1 MNIGRTIS
9 ACTSSVLNL
18 HQPSLPRSTLCSS
31 SDQQGMM
38 TPTNQPDV
46 FLFRLYLTVIS
57 HFYSILMFFSWLS
70 QSDMWLSINPYSR
83 GKGYYICN
91 FGKVGVHA
99 IKHIYFLKVSAGLVK
114 SWETVTTMKYFSA
127 FLDLRTYKNWA
138 HKISSL
144 EYLTI
149 YRSVLPV
156 LPEHRVP
163 HFFSPSWAPSG
174 VLEAS
179 SCSSTWFNPC
189 RGLDGKHPQQVL
201 ICG

>member
-1 MNIGRTIS
+1 
-9 ACTSSVLNL
+9 
-18 HQPSLPRSTLCSS
+18 
-31 SDQQGMM
+31 M

-114 SWETVTTMKYFSA
+114 S
-127 FLDLRTYKNWA
+127 
-138 HKISSL
+138 
-144 EYLTI
+144 
-149 YRSVLPV
+149 
-156 LPEHRVP
+156 
-163 HFFSPSWAPSG
+163 
-174 VLEAS
+174 
-179 SCSSTWFNPC
+179 
-189 RGLDGKHPQQVL
+189 
-201 ICG
+201 